1 MRAPQPGR
9 RAGRP
14 PHRPPA
20 PASDRPGRAGVIIYT
35 ISALLLM
42 VGLFMLAGVAVAL
55 GYGEVQAA
63 RGFAVAVSVALGCGL
78 SGFLRF
84 RRYRDGALLTRD
96 GFLVVVA
103 SWLVVSAFGA
113 LPFVLTGSIPSYTD
127 AFFETMSGFTTTGAS
142 ILRDIEALP
151 RSILFWRSLTHWI
164 GGMGIVVLTVAVLP
178 RLGIGGLKLM
188 RSEAPGP
195 TLDKLTPRLT
205 ETAKILW
212 LIYLALTAALFGLLL
227 LAGLDWFDALT
238 HTFGAVG
245 TAGFSPRNASVG
257 AFDSAFVDLVVTV
270 FMLLAAVNFSLYFQ
284 VIRGRPGHLLSNL
297 ELRVFAAV
305 FLTAVALVTLAVTP
319 VYGSVGEGLRYASF
333 QVASIL
339 TTTGF
344 ATADFDAWPA
354 LAKGVLV
361 TLMLVGGCAGS
372 TAGGVKVIRLVTLF
386 KQGLNELKYLVHPQ
400 GIFMLKIGDR
410 PVKKDILYPVAVFF
424 FLYVTL
430 VMVTAL
436 IASAAGQ
443 DLVTAIATGLA
454 MVGNVGPGFGAI
466 GPTRSYAFY
475 PDAVKWW
482 LSFTMLIGRLEVYS
496 VLVLLTP
503 TFWRR

>member
-1 MRAPQPGR
+1 MIG
-9 RAGRP
+9 
-14 PHRPPA
+14 
-20 PASDRPGRAGVIIYT
+20 YT
-35 ISALLLM
+35 ISALVLM
-42 VGLFMLAGVAVAL
+42 VGVFMLAALGVAL
-55 GYGEVQAA
+55 GYGERQAA
-63 RGFAVAVSVALGCGL
+63 RGFAVAVGVALSCGL
-78 SGFLRF
+78 SGFLLF
-84 RRYRDGALLTRD
+84 RRHRDGALLTRD
-96 GFLVVVA
+96 GFLVVVV
-103 SWLVVSAFGA
+103 SWLTVSAFGA

-127 AFFETMSGFTTTGAS
+127 AFFETTSGFTTTGAS

-212 LIYLALTAALFGLLL
+212 LIYLALTAAAFGLLL

-238 HTFGAVG
+238 TTFGTVA

-257 AFDSAFVDLVVTV
+257 AYGSAFVDVVVTV

-284 VIRGRPGHLLSNL
+284 VVRGRPGLLLNNP
-297 ELRVFAAV
+297 ELRVFAAIY
-305 FLTAVALVTLAVTP
+305 LIAAALVTLAVTGGGG
-319 VYGSVGEGLRYASF
+319 YRSFGEGVRYASF

-344 ATADFDAWPA
+344 STADYDAWPA

-410 PVKKDILYPVAVFF
+410 PVKKDLLYPVAVFF
-424 FLYVTL
+424 FLYVAL
-430 VMVTAL
+430 VMATAL
-436 IASAAGQ
+436 IVSAAGE
-443 DLVTAIATGLA
+443 DLLSALATGLA
-454 MVGNVGPGFGAI
+454 MAGNIGPGFGAV
-466 GPTRSYAFY
+466 GPARNYAHY
-475 PDAVKWW
+475 PDLVKWW
-482 LSFTMLIGRLEVYS
+482 LSFAMLVARLEVYT

>member
-1 MRAPQPGR
+1 MHSRY
-9 RAGRP
+9 AG
-14 PHRPPA
+14 
-20 PASDRPGRAGVIIYT
+20 AGHSSHVGVTLYT
-35 ISALLLM
+35 ISVLVLL
-42 VGLFMLAGVAVAL
+42 VGGFMLAGVAVAL
-55 GYGEVQAA
+55 FYGEHDAA
-63 RGFAVAVSVALGCGL
+63 RGFGIAVGVTLICGL
-78 SGFLRF
+78 SGFNRS
-84 RRYRDGALLTRD
+84 RHCRDAALLTRD

-127 AFFETMSGFTTTGAS
+127 AFFETISGFTTTGAS

-151 RSILFWRSLTHWI
+151 RSILFWRSLTHWL

-178 RLGIGGLKLM
+178 RLGVGGLKLM

-212 LIYLALTAALFGLLL
+212 LIYLALTAAEFALLL
-227 LAGLDWFDALT
+227 LGGLDWFDAAT
-238 HTFGAVG
+238 HTFGTVATG
-245 TAGFSPRNASVG
+245 GFSPRTASVG
-257 AFDSAFVDLVVTV
+257 AFHSTFVDIVVTV
-270 FMLLAAVNFSLYFQ
+270 FMLLAATNFSLYFQ
-284 VIRGRPGHLLSNL
+284 VVRGRTGLLLGNL
-297 ELRVFAAV
+297 ELRVYVAI
-305 FLTAVALVTLAVTP
+305 FLITAGLVTLSVT
-319 VYGSVGEGLRYASF
+319 GSVYQTLGEGLRFASF

-339 TTTGF
+339 TTTGY
-344 ATADFDAWPA
+344 ASADFDAWPA

-386 KQGLNELKYLVHPQ
+386 KQGLNELKYLVYPR
-400 GIFMLKIGDR
+400 GIFTLKIGGHR
-410 PVKKDILYPVAVFF
+410 VRKDVLYPVAVFF
-424 FLYVTL
+424 FFYITL

-436 IASAAGQ
+436 IVAATGQ

-454 MVGNVGPGFGAI
+454 TAGNIGPGFGAV
-466 GPTRSYAFY
+466 GPSHNYAFY

-482 LSFTMLIGRLEVYS
+482 LSFAMLTGRLEVYS

>member
-1 MRAPQPGR
+1 MIG
-9 RAGRP
+9 
-14 PHRPPA
+14 
-20 PASDRPGRAGVIIYT
+20 YT
-35 ISALLLM
+35 ISALVLM
-42 VGLFMLAGVAVAL
+42 VGVFMLAALGVAL
-55 GYGEVQAA
+55 GYGERQAA
-63 RGFAVAVSVALGCGL
+63 RGFAVAVGVALSCGL
-78 SGFLRF
+78 SGFLLF
-84 RRYRDGALLTRD
+84 RRHRDGALLTRD

-103 SWLVVSAFGA
+103 SWLTVSAFGA

-127 AFFETMSGFTTTGAS
+127 AFFETTSGFTTTGAS

-212 LIYLALTAALFGLLL
+212 LIYLALTAAAFGLLL

-238 HTFGAVG
+238 TTFGTVA

-257 AFDSAFVDLVVTV
+257 AYGSAFVDVVVTV

-284 VIRGRPGHLLSNL
+284 VVRGRPGLLLNNP
-297 ELRVFAAV
+297 ELRVFAAI
-305 FLTAVALVTLAVTP
+305 FLIAAALVTLAVTGGGG
-319 VYGSVGEGLRYASF
+319 YRSFGEGVRYASF

-344 ATADFDAWPA
+344 STADYDAWPA

-410 PVKKDILYPVAVFF
+410 PVKKDLLYPVAVFF
-424 FLYVTL
+424 FLYVAL
-430 VMVTAL
+430 VMATAL
-436 IASAAGQ
+436 IVSAAGE
-443 DLVTAIATGLA
+443 DLLSALATGLA
-454 MVGNVGPGFGAI
+454 MAGNIGPGFGAV
-466 GPTRSYAFY
+466 GPARNYAHY
-475 PDAVKWW
+475 PDLVKWW
-482 LSFTMLIGRLEVYS
+482 LSFAMLVARLEVYT

>member
-1 MRAPQPGR
+1 
-9 RAGRP
+9 
-14 PHRPPA
+14 
-20 PASDRPGRAGVIIYT
+20 
-35 ISALLLM
+35 
-42 VGLFMLAGVAVAL
+42 MLAGVAVAL
-55 GYGEVQAA
+55 AYGERHAA
-63 RGFAVAVSVALGCGL
+63 RGFAVAVSVALACGL

-113 LPFVLTGSIPSYTD
+113 LPFVLSGSIPSYTD

-151 RSILFWRSLTHWI
+151 RSILFWRSLTHWL

-212 LIYLALTAALFGLLL
+212 LIYLALTAAEFALLL

-238 HTFGAVG
+238 HTFGSIA

-297 ELRVFAAV
+297 ELRVFAVV
-305 FLTAVALVTLAVTP
+305 FLIAVALVTLSVTGP
-319 VYGSVGEGLRYASF
+319 VYRSAGEGLRYASF

-339 TTTGF
+339 TTTGL

-443 DLVTAIATGLA
+443 DLLTAIATGLA
-454 MVGNVGPGFGAI
+454 MVGNIGPGFGAI

-482 LSFTMLIGRLEVYS
+482 LSFTMLIGRLEIYS

>member
-1 MRAPQPGR
+1 MRGPRPGR
-9 RAGRP
+9 RVARKPRRTAPRP
-14 PHRPPA
+14 R
-20 PASDRPGRAGVIIYT
+20 RGGVIGYT
-35 ISALLLM
+35 ISALVLT
-42 VGLFMLAGVAVAL
+42 VGVFMLAAVGVAL
-55 GYGEVQAA
+55 GYGERQAA
-63 RGFAVAVSVALGCGL
+63 RGFAIAVAVALGCGL
-78 SGFLRF
+78 GGFLRF

-103 SWLVVSAFGA
+103 SWLAASAFGA

-127 AFFETMSGFTTTGAS
+127 AFFETTSGFTTTGAS

-151 RSILFWRSLTHWI
+151 RSILFWRSLTHWL

-212 LIYLALTAALFGLLL
+212 LIYLALTAGAFGLLL

-238 HTFGAVG
+238 TTFGTVG

-257 AFDSAFVDLVVTV
+257 AYDSAIVDLVVTV

-284 VIRGRPGHLLSNL
+284 VVRGRPGLLLNNP
-297 ELRVFAAV
+297 ELRVFAAI
-305 FLTAVALVTLAVTP
+305 FLSAVALVTLSVT
-319 VYGSVGEGLRYASF
+319 GSTYRSFGEGLRYASF

-344 ATADFDAWPA
+344 ATADYDAWPA

-410 PVKKDILYPVAVFF
+410 PVKKDVLYPVAVFF
-424 FLYVTL
+424 FLYVAL
-430 VMVTAL
+430 VMVTVL
-436 IASAAGQ
+436 IVSAAGQ
-443 DLVTAIATGLA
+443 DLLSALATGLA
-454 MVGNVGPGFGAI
+454 MAGNIGPGFGAV
-466 GPTRSYAFY
+466 GPTRNYAHY
-475 PDAVKWW
+475 PDLVKWW
-482 LSFTMLIGRLEVYS
+482 LSFAMLIARLEVYS

>member
-1 MRAPQPGR
+1 MIG
-9 RAGRP
+9 
-14 PHRPPA
+14 
-20 PASDRPGRAGVIIYT
+20 YT
-35 ISALLLM
+35 ISALVLM
-42 VGLFMLAGVAVAL
+42 VGVFMLAALGVAL
-55 GYGEVQAA
+55 GYGERQAA
-63 RGFAVAVSVALGCGL
+63 RGFAVAVGVALSCGL
-78 SGFLRF
+78 SGFLLF
-84 RRYRDGALLTRD
+84 RRHRDGALLTRD

-103 SWLVVSAFGA
+103 SWLTVSAFGA

-127 AFFETMSGFTTTGAS
+127 AFFETTSGFTTTGAS

-212 LIYLALTAALFGLLL
+212 LIYLALTAAAFGLLL

-238 HTFGAVG
+238 TTFGTVA

-257 AFDSAFVDLVVTV
+257 AYGSAFVDVVVTV

-284 VIRGRPGHLLSNL
+284 VVRGRPGLLLNNP
-297 ELRVFAAV
+297 ELRVFAAI
-305 FLTAVALVTLAVTP
+305 FLIAAALVTLAVTGGGG
-319 VYGSVGEGLRYASF
+319 YRSFGEGVRYASF

-344 ATADFDAWPA
+344 STADYDAWPA

-410 PVKKDILYPVAVFF
+410 PVKKDLLYPVAVFF
-424 FLYVTL
+424 FLYVAL
-430 VMVTAL
+430 VMATAL
-436 IASAAGQ
+436 IVSAAGQ
-443 DLVTAIATGLA
+443 DLLSALATGLA
-454 MVGNVGPGFGAI
+454 MAGNIGPGFGAV
-466 GPTRSYAFY
+466 GPARNYAHY
-475 PDAVKWW
+475 PDLVKWW
-482 LSFTMLIGRLEVYS
+482 LSFAMLVARLEVYT

>member
-1 MRAPQPGR
+1 MHAPRPRPRTPRAR
-9 RAGRP
+9 FAAAERP
-14 PHRPPA
+14 
-20 PASDRPGRAGVIIYT
+20 SRAGVILYT
-35 ISALLLM
+35 ISALVLL
-42 VGLFMLAGVAVAL
+42 VGVFMLAGLAVAL
-55 GYGEVQAA
+55 LYGEQGAV
-63 RGFAVAVSVALGCGL
+63 RGFATAVGVTLSCGL

-84 RRYRDGALLTRD
+84 RGHRDGALLTRD

-103 SWLVVSAFGA
+103 SWLAVSAFSA

-127 AFFETMSGFTTTGAS
+127 AFFETISGFTTTGAS
-142 ILRDIEALP
+142 ILRDIEGLP
-151 RSILFWRSLTHWI
+151 RSILFWRSLTHWL

-195 TLDKLTPRLT
+195 SLDKLTPRLT
-205 ETAKILW
+205 KTAKILW
-212 LIYLALTAALFGLLL
+212 LIYLVLTAVEFALLL
-227 LAGLDWFDALT
+227 VGGLNWFDALT
-238 HTFGAVG
+238 HAFGTVATG
-245 TAGFSPRNASVG
+245 GFSPRNASVG
-257 AFDSAFVDLVVTV
+257 AYRSAFVDIVVTV
-270 FMLLAAVNFSLYFQ
+270 FMVLAAVNFSLYFQ
-284 VIRGRPGHLLSNL
+284 VIRGRTRLLLRNL
-297 ELRVFAAV
+297 ELRVYAAI
-305 FLTAVALVTLAVTP
+305 FLIMVALVTLSVTGS
-319 VYGSVGEGLRYASF
+319 VYQSVGEGLRHASF

-339 TTTGF
+339 STTGY

-354 LAKGVLV
+354 LAQGVLV

-410 PVKKDILYPVAVFF
+410 RVKKDILYPVAVFF

-436 IASAAGQ
+436 IVAAAGQ
-443 DLVTAIATGLA
+443 DLVTAISTGLA
-454 MVGNVGPGFGAI
+454 TVGNIGPGFGAI
-466 GPTRSYAFY
+466 GPTHNYAHY

-482 LSFTMLIGRLEVYS
+482 LSFAMLTGRLEVYS
-496 VLVLLTP
+496 VLVLLSP
-503 TFWRR
+503 NFWRR

>member
-1 MRAPQPGR
+1 
-9 RAGRP
+9 
-14 PHRPPA
+14 
-20 PASDRPGRAGVIIYT
+20 
-35 ISALLLM
+35 
-42 VGLFMLAGVAVAL
+42 MLAAVGVAL
-55 GYGEVQAA
+55 GYGERQAA
-63 RGFAVAVSVALGCGL
+63 RGFAIAVGVALSCGL
-78 SGFLRF
+78 SGFLLF
-84 RRYRDGALLTRD
+84 RRHRDGALLTRD
-96 GFLVVVA
+96 GFLVVAA
-103 SWLVVSAFGA
+103 SWLAVSAFGA

-127 AFFETMSGFTTTGAS
+127 AFFETTSGFTTTGAS
-142 ILRDIEALP
+142 ILRDVEALP

-212 LIYLALTAALFGLLL
+212 LIYLALTAAAFGLLL

-238 HTFGAVG
+238 TTFGTVA

-257 AFDSAFVDLVVTV
+257 AYGSAFVDVVVTV

-284 VIRGRPGHLLSNL
+284 VVRGRPGLLLNNL
-297 ELRVFAAV
+297 ELRVFAAI
-305 FLTAVALVTLAVTP
+305 FLIAAALVTLSVTGGGG
-319 VYGSVGEGLRYASF
+319 YRSFGEGVRYASF

-344 ATADFDAWPA
+344 STADYDAWPA

-372 TAGGVKVIRLVTLF
+372 TAGGVKVIRLATLF

-410 PVKKDILYPVAVFF
+410 PVKKDVLYPVAVFF
-424 FLYVTL
+424 FLYVAL
-430 VMVTAL
+430 VMATVL
-436 IASAAGQ
+436 IVSAAGA
-443 DLVTAIATGLA
+443 DLLSALATGLA
-454 MVGNVGPGFGAI
+454 MAGNIGPGFGAV
-466 GPTRSYAFY
+466 GPARNYAHY
-475 PDAVKWW
+475 PDLVKWW
-482 LSFTMLIGRLEVYS
+482 LSFAMLVARLEVYT